1 VRGFHISSLYSP
13 LGWFSWTDAARM
25 HEKARGDADRMRV
38 FENTVLGRPW
48 QEVGDAPPW
57 EELYRRR
64 EQYAVGTVPPGG
76 LLLTAG
82 CDVQRN
88 RLEVEV
94 VAWGPD
100 LESWSVEYL
109 VIEGDTSTIQADPE
123 RPCPWRELSKLLQ
136 REWSCAGG
144 GTLPLARLAVDS
156 GDQTQIVYEWVRRCH
171 DLRVMATK
179 GMDSQAA
186 LLGLPKAQDVTIRGK
201 LLKGGVKLWPLG
213 SSAGK
218 RELYGWLRMEQPLEG
233 EKLPRGW
240 CHFPEYPESYFQGL
254 TAEQL
259 VCRTV
264 RGFPKWT
271 WEKIRTRNEPL
282 DCRVMARAAL
292 AATGAD
298 RWTVEQWEERAG
310 RVGLKIS
317 ERLKREP
324 KAAPVPTSADQPAA
338 VEAKPKRERRGR
350 WLDGAGVRGRR
361 GGWL

>member
-1 VRGFHISSLYSP
+1 V
-13 LGWFSWTDAARM
+13 DAALM
-25 HEKARGDADRMRV
+25 HEKARGDVDRMRV

-48 QEVGDAPPW
+48 QEVGDSPPW
-57 EELYRRR
+57 DELYRRR
-64 EQYAVGTVPPGG
+64 EHYPVGTVPKGG

-88 RLEVEV
+88 RLEIEV

-109 VIEGDTSTIQADPE
+109 VLEGDTSTIQADLE
-123 RPCPWRELSKLLQ
+123 RPCPWRELGKLLQ
-136 REWSCAGG
+136 KQWQCDGG

-156 GDQTQIVYEWVRRCH
+156 GDQTQIVYEWVRRQH

-179 GMDSQAA
+179 GMDSQAS

-218 RELYGWLRMEQPLEG
+218 RELYGWLRMDQPLDG
-233 EKLPRGW
+233 EKPPRGF
-240 CHFPEYPESYFQGL
+240 CHFPEYGDAYFQGL

-259 VCRTV
+259 VCKTV
-264 RGFPKWT
+264 RGFPRWQ
-271 WEKIRTRNEPL
+271 WEKIRSRNEQL

-298 RWTVEQWEERAG
+298 RWDVEQWEDRAG
-310 RVGLKIS
+310 RVGMKIS
-317 ERLKREP
+317 ERLKQEP
-324 KAAPVPTSADQPAA
+324 KPAALVKPVADQPAKA
-338 VEAKPKRERRGR
+338 EKKRKGSR
-350 WLDGAGVRGRR
+350 WLKESSERGRR
-361 GGWL
+361 GGGWL

>member
-1 VRGFHISSLYSP
+1 
-13 LGWFSWTDAARM
+13 
-25 HEKARGDADRMRV
+25 
-38 FENTVLGRPW
+38 
-48 QEVGDAPPW
+48 
-57 EELYRRR
+57 
-64 EQYAVGTVPPGG
+64 
-76 LLLTAG
+76 
-82 CDVQRN
+82 VQRN

-109 VIEGDTSTIQADPE
+109 VFEGDTGTIQADDD
-123 RPCPWRELSKLLQ
+123 RPCPWRELSKLLH
-136 REWSCAGG
+136 REWDCAGG
-144 GTLPLARLAVDS
+144 GSLPLARLAVDS
-156 GDQTQIVYEWVRRCH
+156 GDQTAVVYEWVRRQH

-179 GMDSQAA
+179 GMDSQAG

-213 SSAGK
+213 SSTGK

-240 CHFPEYPESYFQGL
+240 CHFPEYGEGFFQGL

-259 VCRTV
+259 VCKTV
-264 RGFPKWT
+264 RGFPKWQ
-271 WEKIRTRNEPL
+271 WEKIRSRNEQL

-298 RWTVEQWEERAG
+298 RWSVEQWEERAG

-317 ERLKREP
+317 EKLKREP
-324 KAAPVPTSADQPAA
+324 RPATPVPPRDHPGATPAA
-338 VEAKPKRERRGR
+338 EAKTERKRKGG
-350 WLDGAGVRGRR
+350 WLDGGTGGRGRR